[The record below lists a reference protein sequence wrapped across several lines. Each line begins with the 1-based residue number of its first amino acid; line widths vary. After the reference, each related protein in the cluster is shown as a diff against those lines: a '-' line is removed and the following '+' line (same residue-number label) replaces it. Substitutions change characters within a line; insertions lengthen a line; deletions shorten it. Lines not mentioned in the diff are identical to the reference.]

1 MVQTTLTRL
10 GAAGKK
16 CPKRREHLIWLSSPH
31 AGDEER
37 EKLVQQAI
45 AAGRMQETDDVQF
58 VSWMTCLSADC
69 PVCRPAKTEP
79 EGN

>member
-1 MVQTTLTRL
+1 MVQSTQKRL
-10 GAAGKK
+10 CAAGEKGR
-16 CPKRREHLIWLSSPH
+16 KRREHLIWLDNPH
-31 AGDEER
+31 ASDEER

-45 AAGRMQETDDVQF
+45 AAGRMQESDDVQF